1 MPKKIDIEIQLIKHQ
16 NDLLKKVIKRQKL
29 LIDDQRKE
37 IIRLNKKFILYFGF
51 HDVSTDCDTDWEET
65 SDDSSDADMPTTNK
79 I

>member
-1 MPKKIDIEIQLIKHQ
+1 MSKKIDIEIQLIKHQ

-51 HDVSTDCDTDWEET
+51 HDVSTEWEET
-65 SDDSSDADMPTTNK
+65 SDDSSDADMSPLNK

>member
-29 LIDDQRKE
+29 LIDEQRKE
-37 IIRLNKKFILYFGF
+37 IIRLNKKFILYFSV
-51 HDVSTDCDTDWEET
+51 HDGSTDWEET
-65 SDDSSDADMPTTNK
+65 SDDSSDADMSPLNK